1 MSEITDSFKK
11 LANDCYKKNKN
22 GKDCK
27 VKISDKI
34 KLHLECN
41 YCRKVKSP
49 GSIKSKKSKPIK
61 KKRRRKLLHTEIQER
76 LR

>member
-1 MSEITDSFKK
+1 MSEFTDSFKK
-11 LANDCYKKNKN
+11 LANDCYKKNNK
-22 GKDCK
+22 GKDCM
-27 VKISDKI
+27 VKSSDKI

-41 YCRKVKSP
+41 ICRKLKKVKSP
-49 GSIKSKKSKPIK
+49 GNLKAKPIK